1 MSTPTKDTQHRPS
14 VSFDQSVDGLPKT
27 SQSPPP
33 IKTTFSEGREASPL
47 RQSTLSTYQG
57 SFVIPTVHKSRT
69 LVLCFD
75 GTGDQFD
82 ADNSN
87 IVGLFSM
94 LAKGDPDNQMVYY
107 QAGIGTYIG
116 PRANPFLNRV
126 SKILDEA
133 IAWNLDTHIMDGY
146 EFLMQNYRAN
156 DRICIFGFSR
166 GAYTARCLAGM
177 LHKVGLLP
185 ACNHQQVPFAY
196 KMYKRPDEVGWK
208 QSNAFKKAFSI
219 DVDIEFLGV
228 WDTVN
233 SVGIIPR
240 RLPFSTSNNIVRNF
254 RHAIALDE
262 RRAKF
267 KANMWNRPVH
277 GEHLLSITDQKAE
290 KRAQKAAKAA
300 EKSGKT
306 KSPTNGKKKEDEHLH
321 HFEDRYSSFRDTPTN
336 VEEVWFAGCHCDVGG
351 GSVTNETRHSLA
363 RITLRW
369 MIREIFKREVGIIF
383 QVEGL
388 RALGMDPGSLYPVV
402 LPRAAIIPPEPQNYI
417 ERVPKVQPNILE
429 HSLDDTSSEDD
440 PYFKMT
446 EEEHELLDALSPKYD
461 QLALKKT
468 WWFGEI
474 VPMTHRYQRSSNNEW
489 EKTFKWNMGMGR
501 VIPRQKIDGAKLHRS
516 VKIRMESAFENGKKY
531 VPKAVNLDMSKVVWV
546 D

>member
-1 MSTPTKDTQHRPS
+1 MSSPTKDTQQDTPS
-14 VSFDQSVDGLPKT
+14 TSFAEQIPGLPTT
-27 SQSPPP
+27 SESPLA
-33 IKTTFSEGREASPL
+33 IKTTFEEHGVRHDREATRS
-47 RQSTLSTYQG
+47 STYYMG
-57 SFVIPTVHKSRT
+57 SPVVPAKHKART

-87 IVGLFSM
+87 IVNFFSA
-94 LAKGDPDNQMVYY
+94 LSKGDPENQMVYY

-116 PRANPFLNRV
+116 RGANPLLTRL
-126 SKILDEA
+126 SKTLDEA
-133 IAWNLDTHIMDGY
+133 VAWNLETHVMDGY

-166 GAYTARCLAGM
+166 GAYTAKCLAGM

-196 KMYKRPDEVGWK
+196 KMYKRPDAYGWK
-208 QSNAFKKAFSI
+208 QSNEFKKAFSI

-233 SVGIIPR
+233 SVGVIPR
-240 RLPFSTSNNIVRNF
+240 RLPFSASNTLVRTF

-267 KANMWNRPVH
+267 KVNHWSRATQEEVLRS
-277 GEHLLSITDQKAE
+277 LSERKAARRE
-290 KRAQKAAKAA
+290 KRAQERK
-300 EKSGKT
+300 EKGGKDDHE
-306 KSPTNGKKKEDEHLH
+306 GHLH
-321 HFEDRYSSFRDTPTN
+321 HYEARYSAMRHETD

-351 GSVTNETRHSLA
+351 GSVTNVTRHSLA

-369 MIREIFKREVGIIF
+369 MIRECFKSHSGIMF
-383 QVEGL
+383 QVEEL
-388 RALGMDPGSLYPVV
+388 RRLGMDPESLYPVV
-402 LPRAAIIPPEPQNYI
+402 LPRPPALSPQAQQFI
-417 ERVPKVQPNILE
+417 ERSRKVQPDILE
-429 HSLDDTSSEDD
+429 EADDTSSEDD
-440 PYFKMT
+440 PYFDMT

-461 QLALKKT
+461 QLAMKKS
-468 WWFGEI
+468 WWVGEI
-474 VPMTHRYQRSSNNEW
+474 LPMRHKFQKSSKESV
-489 EKTFKWNMGMGR
+489 KKWGVNMGKGR
-501 VIPRQKIDGAKLHRS
+501 MLPALEEHGVKVHRS
-516 VKIRMESAFENGKKY
+516 VKIRLDATFEDGKKY
-531 VPKAVNLDMSKVVWV
+531 LPKVANFDLNKVKWV